1 MNSDA
6 KKTIQDSLKELEALI
21 ELLQVKRNEI
31 EDIEVLAMECVREV
45 SRLIK
50 KVK

>member
-1 MNSDA
+1 MTKET
-6 KKTIQDSLKELEALI
+6 KKVITDELKELEALI

-31 EDIEVLAMECVREV
+31 EDIEVLAMECVKEV

>member
-1 MNSDA
+1 MIKDA
-6 KKTIQDSLKELEALI
+6 KKTILDSLKELEALI

-31 EDIEVLAMECVREV
+31 EDIEVLAMECVKEV
-45 SRLIK
+45 NRLIK